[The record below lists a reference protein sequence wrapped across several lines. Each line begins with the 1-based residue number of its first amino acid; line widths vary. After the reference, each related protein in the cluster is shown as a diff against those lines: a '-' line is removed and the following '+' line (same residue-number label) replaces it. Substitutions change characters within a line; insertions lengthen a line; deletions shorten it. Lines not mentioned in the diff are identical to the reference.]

1 MKKLLLILVALSCLL
16 SGCAN
21 YRQISLED
29 VQLGKIKMAGITKA
43 DVGLKLLVNNPTRA
57 TFTVEDIKGMVY
69 KEGVEF
75 ARISMSAPFQV
86 APGTPAATEA
96 TLRLEIADPVSAL
109 VMGLDFSS
117 WKIEQ
122 FTVDAQV
129 QVKGKGLK
137 KNFILEGKP
146 IRELAG
152 DLKF

>member
-29 VQLGKIKMAGITKA
+29 VQLGKIKMAGMTKA
-43 DVGLKLLVNNPTRA
+43 DIGLKLLVNNPTRA
-57 TFTVEDIKGMVY
+57 TFTVEDISGMVY

-75 ARISMSAPFQV
+75 ARISMFDPFQV
-86 APGTPAATEA
+86 APGTPSATDA
-96 TLRLEIADPVSAL
+96 ILRLEISDPVSAL
-109 VMGLDFSS
+109 VMGLDFGS
-117 WKIEQ
+117 WKMEQ

-137 KNFILEGKP
+137 KNFTFKDKP
-146 IRELAG
+146 LKELVE